1 METYCLREASTLAR
15 MSGETRLAAT
25 GVVLTMGTQSLLS
38 LLMCQSLFS
47 VSNSV

>member
-1 METYCLREASTLAR
+1 METYCLREASTLPR

-25 GVVLTMGTQSLLS
+25 GVRLTMGTQSLLS
-38 LLMCQSLFS
+38 LLMLQSLFS